1 MPWKLL
7 LFGMP
12 AFLFIC
18 GPVVAQSIPVL
29 SGKYATTYN
38 QICQAGTNA
47 NNSAGAIYNQI
58 LVVDF
63 NKTTKTVS
71 LTGTSV
77 YGALTAVNGAPA
89 RLAQTSVNASFPY
102 SNTATA
108 THHRQRYLQRPV
120 RPLNLGNASVVGVRR
135 DKRRRLFRIGCRDPA
150 IAAFCYDPGPVAER
164 YRSRVQRLSRLAEHA
179 NLARGA
185 PILWG
190 AQPLADPGRCLRTSG
205 PGHVIRNCP
214 ENAKPIHGAVR
225 EKTAAIQ

>member
-108 THHRQRYLQRPV
+108 LSIGSDTFNALYGPLTLGMPPWLVFGGISAGGCSASAVAIRQS
-120 RPLNLGNASVVGVRR
+120 PLSVT
-135 DKRRRLFRIGCRDPA
+135 IPA
-150 IAAFCYDPGPVAER
+150 R
-164 YRSRVQRLSRLAEHA
+164 
-179 NLARGA
+179 
-185 PILWG
+185 
-190 AQPLADPGRCLRTSG
+190 
-205 PGHVIRNCP
+205 
-214 ENAKPIHGAVR
+214 
-225 EKTAAIQ
+225 